1 MDINNNNE
9 KEIINSHLL
18 PYSLL
23 KKHPIKSLHSTN
35 YKDWLNLCQDFNKD
49 IESYDLVTAV
59 SSGTIVVGTML
70 SAIYAPALI
79 AGPIGIIGAI
89 IISFGTLLPLLW
101 NESENNPKTT
111 WIEFIRMGEQLVDKT
126 ISQTVFN
133 ILESYLKDL
142 KVNLVDYEKAKQ
154 DWIELKKQQL
164 PGSPP
169 STKLRNAADIAH
181 QRLDSLHNKFAELNK
196 FKVEPYETILLPV
209 YAQAANLHLN
219 LLQQGAMFADQWIE
233 DKYSSRNDTFAGNSN
248 DYQNLLKSRTIT
260 YINHIEN
267 TYQNGLNYLWNQ
279 PEMTWDIYNEYRT
292 KMTITALDLMAL
304 FPFYNKE
311 LYDPTVGIKSE
322 LTREI
327 FINTPVEP
335 HLHRYFKLSETEEKL
350 TNNSDLFKWL
360 TSLKFRTLYQPGFPF
375 LIGNMNSFTN
385 TNGTQLINNQQQLWS
400 FPGTTEN
407 EEKLFPSP
415 ANIDQVTMYIYYGSG
430 WGIPEP
436 ISTTINK
443 LIFNHDKHELISEY
457 DAGNTNAPTRS
468 LSLGLPNHYLS
479 CLNSYYPLTATTD
492 GMNKEELK
500 MYSFGW
506 THNSVDFLNEISK
519 DKITQIPAVK
529 AYRLTSNSRVI
540 KGPSHIGGNLVY
552 LSENSQMA
560 LTCRY
565 TNSSPQEYKIRIR
578 YASNRLNM
586 GQLFTTF
593 SSHQFVLPPTFNH
606 FDIEQAKYEDYA
618 YAEFPE
624 SMSIRGNLNSDILL
638 ILNILAGGE
647 LLLDKIEFI
656 PLTQKVKDNLEK
668 EKIDM
673 LKNLTDS
680 LFNSPSK
687 DTLKIDSTDY
697 QIDQIAFQIE
707 SINEEINPQEKMEL
721 LDNIKY
727 AKKLN
732 QLRNLLYSRESQAQ
746 IDWVTSND
754 VSIYHGK
761 KPFNDYT
768 LVMSRTSSSLSEITA
783 TNYQTY
789 IYKKIEESKLKPYTR
804 YLVRGFISNSEDL
817 EIFISRY
824 ENEIH
829 TNMNV
834 HGDDDTLL
842 NSDIRQNEC
851 ESKLPIIFDATL
863 QYSLSPSRTSGISNH
878 SYYNNGHQSSCNDT
892 HIFSFSIDTGEVDFN
907 NYPGIEI
914 LFKLSNTNGYASI
927 SNLEVIEERLLT
939 EEEKLQIIEIEN
951 RWKAKKESQRN
962 ETEKITTQAQ
972 QAINSLFTD
981 TQYSNLK
988 FETTKQNITEA
999 NTILENIPYV
1009 YNALLPT
1016 EPGMNFVLFNS
1027 FKDQINKAHALY
1039 KMRNLIKNG
1048 DFINDTKYWSISTD
1062 VKLEKV
1068 NKETILVLSSWVAQA
1083 SQQILVQKQKRYL
1096 LRVIAK
1102 KEDMGRG
1109 NVIIS
1114 DCLNNIAKIDFTPHD
1129 CNMNH
1134 IQNSSEF
1141 IIKTIHFSPNTEQ
1154 VRIDIG
1160 QSDGVFKVESIE
1172 LICVNY

>member
-18 PYSLL
+18 PASLL
-23 KKHPIKSLHSTN
+23 KKHPIKSLQSTN

-70 SAIYAPALI
+70 SAIYAPAII
-79 AGPIGIIGAI
+79 AGPIGVIGAI

-101 NESENNPKTT
+101 SEDENNPKTV
-111 WIEFIRMGEQLVDKT
+111 WIEFIRMGERLVDKT
-126 ISQTVFN
+126 ISQTVLN

-142 KVNLVDYEKAKQ
+142 KVNLIDYEKAKQ

-169 STKLRNAADIAH
+169 SINLRNAADIAH
-181 QRLDSLHNKFAELNK
+181 QRLDSLHNKFAELNV
-196 FKVEPYETILLPV
+196 FKVASYETILLPV

-233 DKYSSRNDTFAGNSN
+233 DKYSPRNDTFAGNSN
-248 DYQNLLKSRTIT
+248 DYQDLLKSRTIT

-267 TYQNGLNYLWNQ
+267 TYKDGLNYLWNQ

-292 KMTITALDLMAL
+292 NMTLTALDLLPL

-311 LYDPTVGIKSE
+311 LYDPRVGIKSE
-322 LTREI
+322 LTREVY
-327 FINTPVEP
+327 INTPVDP
-335 HLHRYFKLSETEEKL
+335 HLHRYFKLGETEDKL
-350 TNNSDLFKWL
+350 TNNSELFKWL
-360 TSLKFRTLYQPGFPF
+360 TSLKFRTFNQPGFPF
-375 LIGNMNSFTN
+375 LIGNMNYFKK

-400 FPGTTEN
+400 FPGTTEI
-407 EEKLFPSP
+407 EKLFPSP
-415 ANIDQVTMYIYYGSG
+415 ANIDKVTMYIYYGSG
-430 WGIPEP
+430 WEVPEP
-436 ISTTINK
+436 ISITINK
-443 LIFNHDKHELISEY
+443 LIFNHHKHGLITEY
-457 DAGNTNAPTRS
+457 DAGNTNAPTM
-468 LSLGLPNHYLS
+468 GIYVNLPKHYLS
-479 CLNSYYPLTATTD
+479 CLNSYYPLTATTN
-492 GMNKEELK
+492 GMGKEELK

-506 THNSVDFLNEISK
+506 THESVDFLNEISN

-529 AYRLTSNSRVI
+529 AYNLNSNSRVI
-540 KGPSHIGGNLVY
+540 KGPGHIGGNLVY
-552 LSENSQMA
+552 LSDKSQLSLA
-560 LTCRY
+560 CRY
-565 TNSSPQEYKIRIR
+565 TNSSPQDFLIRIR
-578 YASNRLNM
+578 YASNKRNM
-586 GQLFTTF
+586 VQLFTPF
-593 SSHQFVLPPTFNH
+593 STHQFVLPQTFNH
-606 FDIEQAKYEDYA
+606 LNIEQTKYEDYE
-618 YAEFPE
+618 YAQLPG
-624 SMSIRGNLNSDILL
+624 SLTINGNVNIDLLFLLNVLD
-638 ILNILAGGE
+638 GGE

-680 LFNSPSK
+680 LFNSPAK

-707 SINEEINPQEKMEL
+707 SINEEINTQEKMKL

-761 KPFNDYT
+761 KPFNEYT
-768 LVMSRTSSSLSEITA
+768 LVMSGSSLSKITSS
-783 TNYQTY
+783 NYPTY

-804 YLVRGFISNSEDL
+804 YLVRGFISNSDNL

-834 HGDDDTLL
+834 HVDDDTLL
-842 NSDIRQNEC
+842 NSYKRQNEC
-851 ESKLPIIFDATL
+851 ESKLPIVFDETS
-863 QYSLSPSRTSGISNH
+863 QFPLSPSRTSGISNH
-878 SYYNNGHQSSCNDT
+878 SYYNGAQQSSCHDT
-892 HIFSFSIDTGEVDFN
+892 QIFSFSIDTGDVDFN
-907 NYPGIEI
+907 EYPGIEI
-914 LFKLSNTNGYASI
+914 LFKLSNSNGYASI

-939 EEEKLQIIEIEN
+939 EEEKRHIIEIEN
-951 RWKAKKESQRN
+951 RWKAKKEIQRN
-962 ETEKITTQAQ
+962 ETEKETTQAQ
-972 QAINSLFTD
+972 QAINNLFTD
-981 TQYSNLK
+981 TQYSKLK
-988 FETTKQNITEA
+988 FETTKQSISKA
-999 NTILENIPYV
+999 NAILENIPYV
-1009 YNALLPT
+1009 YNSLLPT
-1016 EPGMNFVLFNS
+1016 EPGMNFELFNS
-1027 FKDQINKAHALY
+1027 FKDQINKAHTLY
-1039 KMRNLIKNG
+1039 KMRNSIKNG
-1048 DFINDTKYWSISTD
+1048 DFINGTKYWSISTD
-1062 VKLEKV
+1062 VKLEKT
-1068 NKETILVLSSWVAQA
+1068 NIETILVMSSWSAQS
-1083 SQQILVQKQKRYL
+1083 SQQILVQKQNRYL

-1102 KEDMGRG
+1102 KEDMGSG
-1109 NVIIS
+1109 NVTIS
-1114 DCLNNIAKIDFTPHD
+1114 DCLNNIAKIEFIPHD
-1129 CNMNH
+1129 CNMNY

-1141 IIKTIHFSPNTEQ
+1141 IIKTIQFSPNTDQ

-1160 QSDGVFKVESIE
+1160 ESDGIFKIKSIE
-1172 LICVNY
+1172 LICINN